1 MRRLIPYVG
10 YDKEEERLSDY
21 NRNKHFQRP
30 GPKIEHEINSIAAIA
45 LKSLGIPAREIGKLI
60 AAAQGRQMPYNSD
73 SISRNIAN
81 FKKLTG
87 QST

>member
-1 MRRLIPYVG
+1 MRRLIPYAG
-10 YDKEEERLSDY
+10 YDKKEERLSDY
-21 NRNKHFQRP
+21 NRNKHFSRP

-45 LKSLGIPAREIGKLI
+45 LKSLGITEREIGKLI
-60 AAAQGRQMPYNSD
+60 AAAQGRRMPYNSD

-87 QST
+87 QTI